1 LIINMKKILLSLLT
15 VFATQAE
22 AQNLEKS
29 LLWKISGNGIKEA
42 SYLYG
47 TIHITCD
54 ATLPQKAINA
64 LEATNQLYLELDM
77 DDPSLQQS
85 MMQGMMM
92 KDGKT
97 MASLVS
103 TEDFKIVDAF
113 LVKQLGFSAQML
125 NTFKPFMISA
135 MLYPKMIDC
144 EMQSVEQKLMDVT
157 KEQKEEVFG
166 LESVAEQMKVFD
178 AIPYEIQMKELVKTA
193 KTDLEKDKKEMELFM
208 EIYKS
213 EDINAMYKA
222 TQESENEITSKF
234 EEILLSNRNKN
245 WIPIIEKV
253 AKENAT
259 FFGVGAG
266 HLGGEM
272 GVIQLLRKKGYK
284 VEAVF

>member
-1 LIINMKKILLSLLT
+1 M
-15 VFATQAE
+15 
-22 AQNLEKS
+22 
-29 LLWKISGNGIKEA
+29 
-42 SYLYG
+42 
-47 TIHITCD
+47 
-54 ATLPQKAINA
+54 
-64 LEATNQLYLELDM
+64 
-77 DDPSLQQS
+77 
-85 MMQGMMM
+85 
-92 KDGKT
+92 
-97 MASLVS
+97 
-103 TEDFKIVDAF
+103 
-113 LVKQLGFSAQML
+113 
-125 NTFKPFMISA
+125 
-135 MLYPKMIDC
+135 
-144 EMQSVEQKLMDVT
+144 T

-178 AIPYEIQMKELVKTA
+178 AIPYDVQMKELVKTA

-213 EDINAMYKA
+213 EDINAMYIA

-253 AKENAT
+253 AKEKAT

-272 GVIQLLRKKGYK
+272 GVIQLLRKNGYK

>member
-1 LIINMKKILLSLLT
+1 M
-15 VFATQAE
+15 
-22 AQNLEKS
+22 
-29 LLWKISGNGIKEA
+29 LWKISGNGIKEA

-47 TIHITCD
+47 TIHITCN

-103 TEDFKIVDAF
+103 AEDFKIVDAF

-125 NTFKPFMISA
+125 NTFKPFMVSA

-253 AKENAT
+253 AKEKAT

-272 GVIQLLRKKGYK
+272 GVIQLLQKKGYK
-284 VEAVF
+284 VEAIF

>member
-1 LIINMKKILLSLLT
+1 MKKILLSLVAL
-15 VFATQAE
+15 FATQTE

-54 ATLPQKAINA
+54 ATLPQKAIKA
-64 LEATNQLYLELDM
+64 LEATDQLYLELDM
-77 DDPSLQQS
+77 DDPTLQQN

-92 KDGKT
+92 QDGKT
-97 MASLVS
+97 MTSLASE
-103 TEDFKIVDAF
+103 EDFKIVDEF
-113 LVKQLGFSAQML
+113 LIKQIGYSAKML
-125 NTFKPFMISA
+125 NTIKPFMVSA
-135 MLYPKMIDC
+135 MLYPKMINC

-157 KEQKEEVFG
+157 KEQKEEIFG
-166 LESVAEQMKVFD
+166 LESVDEQLKVFD
-178 AIPYEIQMKELVKTA
+178 AIPYDVQMNELVKTA
-193 KTDLEKDKKEMELFM
+193 KNDLEKDKKEMELFM

-213 EDINAMYKA
+213 EDITAMYNA
-222 TQESENEITSKF
+222 TQASENEITSKF

-253 AKENAT
+253 AKEKAT

-266 HLGGEM
+266 HLGGEL

>member
-1 LIINMKKILLSLLT
+1 MKKILLSLLAI
-15 VFATQAE
+15 FATQAE

-29 LLWKISGNGIKEA
+29 LLWKISGNGIKEP
-42 SYLYG
+42 SFLYG
-47 TIHITCD
+47 TMHITCD
-54 ATLPQKAINA
+54 ATLPQKALKA
-64 LEATNQLYLELDM
+64 LDATDQLYLELDM
-77 DDPSLQQS
+77 DDPTLQQS
-85 MMQGMMM
+85 MMKEMMM

-97 MASLVS
+97 MSSLVS
-103 TEDFKIVDAF
+103 AEDFKVVDEF
-113 LVKQLGFSAQML
+113 LTKQLGYSAQML
-125 NTFKPFMISA
+125 NTFKPLMVSA
-135 MLYPKMIDC
+135 MLFPKMIDC

-178 AIPYEIQMKELVKTA
+178 AIPYNVQMKELVKTA
-193 KTDLEKDKKEMELFM
+193 KNDLVNDKKEIELLM
-208 EIYKS
+208 EIYQS
-213 EDINAMYKA
+213 EDIDAMYKA

-234 EEILLSNRNKN
+234 EEILLSNRNKS

-253 AKENAT
+253 AKEKAT

>member
-1 LIINMKKILLSLLT
+1 MKKILLSLLA

-64 LEATNQLYLELDM
+64 LEATDQLYLELDM

-85 MMQGMMM
+85 MMQEMKM

-97 MASLVS
+97 MTSLVS
-103 TEDFKIVDAF
+103 AEDFKIVDAF

-125 NTFKPFMISA
+125 NTFKPFMVSA

-144 EMQSVEQKLMDVT
+144 EMQSVEQKLIDVT

-208 EIYKS
+208 KIYKS
-213 EDINAMYKA
+213 EDINAMYEA

-253 AKENAT
+253 AKEKTT

-284 VEAVF
+284 VEAIF

>member
-1 LIINMKKILLSLLT
+1 MKKILLSLLA

-85 MMQGMMM
+85 MMQEMMM

-103 TEDFKIVDAF
+103 AEDFKIVDAF

-125 NTFKPFMISA
+125 NTFKPFMVSA

-144 EMQSVEQKLMDVT
+144 GMQSVEQKLMDVT

-208 EIYKS
+208 KIYKS
-213 EDINAMYKA
+213 EDINAMYEA

-253 AKENAT
+253 AKEKAT

-284 VEAVF
+284 VEAIF

>member
-1 LIINMKKILLSLLT
+1 MKRILLSLLAL
-15 VFATQAE
+15 FATQAE

-29 LLWKISGNGIKEA
+29 LLWKITGNGIKEA

-47 TIHITCD
+47 TMHITCD
-54 ATLPQKAINA
+54 ATLPQKAIKA
-64 LEATNQLYLELDM
+64 LDATNQLYLELNM
-77 DDPSLQQS
+77 DDPTLQQS
-85 MMQGMMM
+85 MMQSMMM

-97 MASLVS
+97 MSSLVS
-103 TEDFKIVDAF
+103 EEDFKIVDEF
-113 LVKQLGFSAQML
+113 LTKQLGYSAQVL
-125 NTFKPFMISA
+125 NTFKPFMVSA

-144 EMQSVEQKLMDVT
+144 AMQSVEGNLMTVI
-157 KEQKEEVFG
+157 KEQQEEVFG
-166 LESVAEQMKVFD
+166 LESIEEQMNVFD
-178 AIPYEIQMKELVKTA
+178 AIPDEVQMKELVKTA
-193 KTDLEKDKKEMELFM
+193 KNNLEKDKKEMELLL

-213 EDINAMYKA
+213 EDINAIY
-222 TQESENEITSKF
+222 TVSQESENEITSKF

-253 AKENAT
+253 AKEKAT

>member
-1 LIINMKKILLSLLT
+1 MKRILLSLLAL
-15 VFATQAE
+15 FATQAE

-54 ATLPQKAINA
+54 ATLPQKAVKA
-64 LEATNQLYLELDM
+64 LEATDQLYLELDM
-77 DDPSLQQS
+77 DDPTLQQS
-85 MMQGMMM
+85 MMQSMMM

-97 MASLVS
+97 MSSLVS
-103 TEDFKIVDAF
+103 AEDFKIVDEF
-113 LVKQLGFSAQML
+113 LTKQLGYSAQML

-144 EMQSVEQKLMDVT
+144 EMQSVEGNLMTVI
-157 KEQKEEVFG
+157 KEQQEEVFG
-166 LESVAEQMKVFD
+166 LESIEEQMNVFD
-178 AIPYEIQMKELVKTA
+178 AIPYEVQMKELVKTA
-193 KTDLEKDKKEMELFM
+193 KNNLEKDKKEMQLFLD
-208 EIYKS
+208 IYQS
-213 EDINAMYKA
+213 EDINAMYAA
-222 TQESENEITSKF
+222 TQKSENEITSKY

-253 AKENAT
+253 AKEKAT

>member
-1 LIINMKKILLSLLT
+1 MKRILLSLLAL
-15 VFATQAE
+15 FATQAE

-29 LLWKISGNGIKEA
+29 LLWKITGNGIKEA

-54 ATLPQKAINA
+54 ATLPQKAVKA
-64 LEATNQLYLELDM
+64 LEATDQLYLELDM
-77 DDPSLQQS
+77 DDPTLQQS
-85 MMQGMMM
+85 MMQSMMM

-97 MASLVS
+97 MSSLVS
-103 TEDFKIVDAF
+103 AEDFKIVDEF
-113 LVKQLGFSAQML
+113 LTKQLGYSAQML
-125 NTFKPFMISA
+125 NTFKPFMVSA
-135 MLYPKMIDC
+135 MLFPKMIDC
-144 EMQSVEQKLMDVT
+144 AMQSVEGNLMTVI
-157 KEQKEEVFG
+157 KEQQEEVFG
-166 LESVAEQMKVFD
+166 LESIEEQMNVFD
-178 AIPYEIQMKELVKTA
+178 AIPYEVQMKELVKTA
-193 KTDLEKDKKEMELFM
+193 KNNLEKDKQEMQLFLD
-208 EIYKS
+208 IYKS
-213 EDINAMYKA
+213 EDINAMYAA
-222 TQESENEITSKF
+222 TQKSENEITSKY

-253 AKENAT
+253 AKEKAT

>member
-1 LIINMKKILLSLLT
+1 MKKLLFSLLA
-15 VFATQAE
+15 VFATQVE

-29 LLWKISGNGIKEA
+29 LLWKISGNGFKEA

-54 ATLPQKAINA
+54 ATLPQKALKA
-64 LEATNQLYLELDM
+64 LAETHQLYLELDM

-97 MASLVS
+97 MSSLVS
-103 TEDFKIVDAF
+103 AEDFKIVDEF
-113 LVKQLGFSAQML
+113 LTKQLGYSAQML
-125 NTFKPFMISA
+125 NTFKPFMVSA
-135 MLYPKMIDC
+135 MLYPKMINC
-144 EMQSVEQKLMDVT
+144 EMQSVEGNLMTVT

-166 LESVAEQMKVFD
+166 LESIAEQMKVFD
-178 AIPYEIQMKELVKTA
+178 AIPYEVQMKELVKTA
-193 KTDLEKDKKEMELFM
+193 KNNLEKDKQEMQLFLN
-208 EIYKS
+208 IYKS
-213 EDINAMYKA
+213 EDINAMYAA

-253 AKENAT
+253 AKEKAT

>member
-1 LIINMKKILLSLLT
+1 MKRILLSLLAL
-15 VFATQAE
+15 FATQAE

-47 TIHITCD
+47 TMHITCD
-54 ATLPQKAINA
+54 ATLPQKAIKA
-64 LEATNQLYLELDM
+64 LDATNQLYLELNM
-77 DDPSLQQS
+77 DDPTLQQS
-85 MMQGMMM
+85 MMQSMMM

-97 MASLVS
+97 MSSLVS
-103 TEDFKIVDAF
+103 EEDFKIVDEF
-113 LVKQLGFSAQML
+113 LTKQLGYSAQML
-125 NTFKPFMISA
+125 NTFKPFMVSA

-144 EMQSVEQKLMDVT
+144 AMQSVEGNLMTVI
-157 KEQKEEVFG
+157 KEQQEEVFG
-166 LESVAEQMKVFD
+166 LESIEEQMNVFD
-178 AIPYEIQMKELVKTA
+178 AIPDEVQMKELVKTA
-193 KTDLEKDKKEMELFM
+193 KNNLEKDKKEMELLL

-213 EDINAMYKA
+213 EDINAIY
-222 TQESENEITSKF
+222 TVSQESENEITSKF

-253 AKENAT
+253 AKEKAT

-284 VEAVF
+284 VEPVF

>member
-1 LIINMKKILLSLLT
+1 MKKILLSLLA

-103 TEDFKIVDAF
+103 AEDFKIVDAF

-178 AIPYEIQMKELVKTA
+178 AIPYDIQMKELVKTA

-253 AKENAT
+253 AKEKAT

-272 GVIQLLRKKGYK
+272 GVIQLLQKKGYK
-284 VEAVF
+284 VEAIF

>member
-1 LIINMKKILLSLLT
+1 MKKILLSLLA

-103 TEDFKIVDAF
+103 AEDFKIVDAF

-234 EEILLSNRNKN
+234 EELLLSNRNKN

>member
-1 LIINMKKILLSLLT
+1 MKRILLSLLAL
-15 VFATQAE
+15 FATQAE

-29 LLWKISGNGIKEA
+29 LLWKITGNGIKEA

-47 TIHITCD
+47 TMHITCD
-54 ATLPQKAINA
+54 ATLPQKAIKA
-64 LEATNQLYLELDM
+64 LDATNQLYLELNM
-77 DDPSLQQS
+77 DDPTLQQS
-85 MMQGMMM
+85 MMQSMMM

-97 MASLVS
+97 MSSLVS
-103 TEDFKIVDAF
+103 EEDFKIVDEF
-113 LVKQLGFSAQML
+113 LTKQLGYSAQML
-125 NTFKPFMISA
+125 NTFKPFMVSA

-144 EMQSVEQKLMDVT
+144 AMQSVEGNLMTVI
-157 KEQKEEVFG
+157 KEQQEEVFG
-166 LESVAEQMKVFD
+166 LESIEEQMNVFD
-178 AIPYEIQMKELVKTA
+178 AIPDEVQMKELVKTA
-193 KTDLEKDKKEMELFM
+193 KNNLEKDKKEMELLL

-213 EDINAMYKA
+213 EDINAIY
-222 TQESENEITSKF
+222 TVSQESENEITSKF

-253 AKENAT
+253 AKEKAT

-284 VEAVF
+284 VEPVF

>member
-1 LIINMKKILLSLLT
+1 MKRILLSLLAL
-15 VFATQAE
+15 FATQAE

-47 TIHITCD
+47 TMHITCD
-54 ATLPQKAINA
+54 ATLPQKAIKA
-64 LEATNQLYLELDM
+64 LDATNQLYLELNM
-77 DDPSLQQS
+77 DDPTLQQS
-85 MMQGMMM
+85 MMQSMMM

-97 MASLVS
+97 MSSLVS
-103 TEDFKIVDAF
+103 EEDFKIVDEF
-113 LVKQLGFSAQML
+113 LTKQLGYSAQVL
-125 NTFKPFMISA
+125 NTFKPFMVSA

-144 EMQSVEQKLMDVT
+144 AMQSVEGNLMTVI
-157 KEQKEEVFG
+157 KEQQEEVFG
-166 LESVAEQMKVFD
+166 LESIEEQMNVFD
-178 AIPYEIQMKELVKTA
+178 AIPYEVQMKELVKTA
-193 KTDLEKDKKEMELFM
+193 KNNLEKDKKEMELLL

-213 EDINAMYKA
+213 EDINAIY
-222 TQESENEITSKF
+222 TVSQESENEITSKF

-253 AKENAT
+253 AKEKAT

-284 VEAVF
+284 VEPVF

>member
-1 LIINMKKILLSLLT
+1 MKRILLSLLAL
-15 VFATQAE
+15 FATQAE

-29 LLWKISGNGIKEA
+29 LLWKITGNGIKEA

-47 TIHITCD
+47 TMHITCD
-54 ATLPQKAINA
+54 ATLPQKAIKA
-64 LEATNQLYLELDM
+64 LDATNQLYLELNM
-77 DDPSLQQS
+77 DDPTLQQS
-85 MMQGMMM
+85 MMQSMMM

-97 MASLVS
+97 MSSLVS
-103 TEDFKIVDAF
+103 EEDFKIVDEF
-113 LVKQLGFSAQML
+113 LTKQLGYSAQML
-125 NTFKPFMISA
+125 NTFKPFMVSA

-144 EMQSVEQKLMDVT
+144 AMQSVEGNLMTVI
-157 KEQKEEVFG
+157 KEQQEEVFG
-166 LESVAEQMKVFD
+166 LESIEEQMNVFD
-178 AIPYEIQMKELVKTA
+178 AIPYEVQMKELVKTA
-193 KTDLEKDKKEMELFM
+193 KNNLEKDKKEMELLL

-213 EDINAMYKA
+213 EDINAIY
-222 TQESENEITSKF
+222 TVSQESENEITSKF

-253 AKENAT
+253 AKEKAT
-259 FFGVGAG
+259 FFGVSAG

>member
-1 LIINMKKILLSLLT
+1 MKKILLSLLAL
-15 VFATQAE
+15 FATQAE

-54 ATLPQKAINA
+54 ATLPQKAIKA
-64 LEATNQLYLELDM
+64 LEATDQLYLELDM
-77 DDPSLQQS
+77 DDPTLQQN
-85 MMQGMMM
+85 MMHGMMM
-92 KDGKT
+92 QDGKT
-97 MASLVS
+97 MTSLASE
-103 TEDFKIVDAF
+103 EDFKIVDEF
-113 LVKQLGFSAQML
+113 LIKQIGYSAKML
-125 NTFKPFMISA
+125 NTIKPFMVSA
-135 MLYPKMIDC
+135 MLYPKMINC

-157 KEQKEEVFG
+157 KEQKEEIFG
-166 LESVAEQMKVFD
+166 LESVDEQLKVFD
-178 AIPYEIQMKELVKTA
+178 AIPYDVQMNELVKTA
-193 KTDLEKDKKEMELFM
+193 KNDLEKDKKEMELFM

-213 EDINAMYKA
+213 EDITAMYNA
-222 TQESENEITSKF
+222 TQESENEITSKY
-234 EEILLSNRNKN
+234 EEILLSDRNKN

-253 AKENAT
+253 AKEKAT

-272 GVIQLLRKKGYK
+272 GVIQLLRKIGYK

>member
-1 LIINMKKILLSLLT
+1 MKKILLSLLA

-47 TIHITCD
+47 TIHITCN

-103 TEDFKIVDAF
+103 AEDFKIVDAF

-144 EMQSVEQKLMDVT
+144 EMQSIEQKLMDVT

-178 AIPYEIQMKELVKTA
+178 AIPYDIQMKELVKTA

-253 AKENAT
+253 AKEKAT

-272 GVIQLLRKKGYK
+272 GVIQLLQKKGYK
-284 VEAVF
+284 VEAIF

>member
-1 LIINMKKILLSLLT
+1 MKRILLAFLAL
-15 VFATQAE
+15 FATQAE
-22 AQNLEKS
+22 AQDLEKS

-54 ATLPQKAINA
+54 ATLPQKAIIA

-77 DDPSLQQS
+77 DDPALQQS

-97 MASLVS
+97 MSSLVS
-103 TEDFKIVDAF
+103 AEDFKVVDEF
-113 LVKQLGFSAQML
+113 LTKQLGYSAQML
-125 NTFKPFMISA
+125 NTFKPFMVSA

-144 EMQSVEQKLMDVT
+144 EMQSVEGNLMTVT
-157 KEQKEEVFG
+157 KDQKEEIFG
-166 LESVAEQMKVFD
+166 LESIEEQMNVFD
-178 AIPYEIQMKELVKTA
+178 AIPYEVQMKELVKTA
-193 KTDLEKDKKEMELFM
+193 KNNLEKDKKELELFLD
-208 EIYKS
+208 IYKS
-213 EDINAMYKA
+213 EDINAMYAAMQK
-222 TQESENEITSKF
+222 SENDITSNY
-234 EEILLSNRNKN
+234 EEILLSHRNKN

-253 AKENAT
+253 AKEKAT

>member
-1 LIINMKKILLSLLT
+1 MKKILLPLLA
-15 VFATQAE
+15 VFTTLAE

-54 ATLPQKAINA
+54 ATLPQKAMNA
-64 LEATNQLYLELDM
+64 LEATDQLYLELDL
-77 DDPSLQQS
+77 DDPTLQQS

-97 MASLVS
+97 MSSLVS
-103 TEDFKIVDAF
+103 AEDFKIVDEF
-113 LVKQLGFSAQML
+113 LSKQLGYSAQML
-125 NTFKPFMISA
+125 NTFKPFMVSA
-135 MLYPKMIDC
+135 MLYPKMINC
-144 EMQSVEQKLMDVT
+144 EIQSVEGNLMTVT
-157 KEQKEEVFG
+157 KEQKEEIFG
-166 LESVAEQMKVFD
+166 LESIEEQMNVFD
-178 AIPYEIQMKELVKTA
+178 AIPYEVQMKELVKTA
-193 KTDLEKDKKEMELFM
+193 KNNLQKDKKEMELFLD
-208 EIYKS
+208 IYKS
-213 EDINAMYKA
+213 EDVNAMYAA

-253 AKENAT
+253 AKQKAT

-272 GVIQLLRKKGYK
+272 GVIQLLRKKGYT

>member
-1 LIINMKKILLSLLT
+1 MKKILLSLLA

-103 TEDFKIVDAF
+103 AEDFKIVDAF

-144 EMQSVEQKLMDVT
+144 EMQSIEQKLMDVT

-178 AIPYEIQMKELVKTA
+178 AIPYDIQMKELVKTA

-253 AKENAT
+253 AKEKAT

-272 GVIQLLRKKGYK
+272 GVIQLLQKKGYK
-284 VEAVF
+284 VEAIF

>member
-1 LIINMKKILLSLLT
+1 MKKILLSLLAL
-15 VFATQAE
+15 FATQAE

-54 ATLPQKAINA
+54 AMLPQKAIKA
-64 LEATNQLYLELDM
+64 LEATDQLYLELDM
-77 DDPSLQQS
+77 DDPTLQQS

-97 MASLVS
+97 MTSLA
-103 TEDFKIVDAF
+103 TEEDFKIVDAF
-113 LVKQLGFSAQML
+113 LQKQLGYSAKML
-125 NTFKPFMISA
+125 NTIKPFMVSA
-135 MLYPKMIDC
+135 MLYPKMINC
-144 EMQSVEQKLMDVT
+144 EMQSVEQKLIDVT

-166 LESVAEQMKVFD
+166 LESVAEQLNVFD
-178 AIPYEIQMKELVKTA
+178 AIPYDVQMNELVKTA

-208 EIYKS
+208 AIYKS

-234 EEILLSNRNKN
+234 EELLLSNRNKN
-245 WIPIIEKV
+245 WIPIIEKI
-253 AKENAT
+253 AKEKAT

-266 HLGGEM
+266 HLGGEL
-272 GVIQLLRKKGYK
+272 GVIQLLRKQGYT

>member
-1 LIINMKKILLSLLT
+1 MKRILLSLLAL
-15 VFATQAE
+15 FATQAE

-47 TIHITCD
+47 TMHITCD
-54 ATLPQKAINA
+54 ATLPQKAIKA
-64 LEATNQLYLELDM
+64 LDATNQLYLELNM
-77 DDPSLQQS
+77 DDPTLQQS
-85 MMQGMMM
+85 MMQSMMM

-97 MASLVS
+97 MSSLVS
-103 TEDFKIVDAF
+103 EEDFKIVDEF
-113 LVKQLGFSAQML
+113 LTKQLGYSAQML
-125 NTFKPFMISA
+125 NTFKPFMVSA

-144 EMQSVEQKLMDVT
+144 AMQSVEGNLMTVI
-157 KEQKEEVFG
+157 KEQQEEVFG
-166 LESVAEQMKVFD
+166 LESIEEQMNVFD
-178 AIPYEIQMKELVKTA
+178 AIPDEVQMKELVKTA
-193 KTDLEKDKKEMELFM
+193 KNNLEKDKKEMELLL

-213 EDINAMYKA
+213 EDINAIY
-222 TQESENEITSKF
+222 TVSQESENEITSKF

-253 AKENAT
+253 AKEKAT